1 MGIKWYKKE
10 RDGYTVIRVATQAD
24 VPEILNIYAP
34 YIQTTT
40 VTFEYTVPSL
50 EEFTERFR
58 QVTEGFPWLLWE
70 EEGKILGYAYASL
83 PFERAAYGW
92 CAEPSIY
99 LRPEARGKHIG
110 RQLYAALEELLEQ
123 MGYILSFAV
132 ITGENSGSLAF
143 HRAQGY
149 SQCGL
154 FHHCGLKFGRW
165 LDVYWLEK
173 RLSSVEIPRNTP
185 VTWFDFSKDTQK
197 IGNILGK
204 MSLSES
210 GKI

>member
-1 MGIKWYKKE
+1 M
-10 RDGYTVIRVATQAD
+10 IRVATQAD

-34 YIQTTT
+34 YIETTT

-70 EEGKILGYAYASL
+70 EEGQILGYAYASL

-110 RQLYAALEELLEQ
+110 KQLYAALEELLRQ

-132 ITGENSGSLAF
+132 ITGENRESLAF
-143 HRAQGY
+143 HQALGY

-173 RLSSVEIPRNTP
+173 RLSSVEIPGIRLLPGLTLA
-185 VTWFDFSKDTQK
+185 K
-197 IGNILGK
+197 IHK
-204 MSLSES
+204 RS
-210 GKI
+210 GIF

>member
-1 MGIKWYKKE
+1 MKTNLGKRGNRFMY
-10 RDGYTVIRVATQAD
+10 D
-24 VPEILNIYAP
+24 
-34 YIQTTT
+34 
-40 VTFEYTVPSL
+40 TFEM
-50 EEFTERFR
+50 
-58 QVTEGFPWLLWE
+58 
-70 EEGKILGYAYASL
+70 
-83 PFERAAYGW
+83 
-92 CAEPSIY
+92 
-99 LRPEARGKHIG
+99 
-110 RQLYAALEELLEQ
+110 LEELLEQ

-210 GKI
+210 EKI

>member
-34 YIQTTT
+34 YIETTT

-58 QVTEGFPWLLWE
+58 QVTKGFPWLLWE

-92 CAEPSIY
+92 GAELSIY
-99 LRPEARGKHIG
+99 VKWDQRGIG
-110 RQLYAALEELLEQ
+110 VGQQLYNALEEALKKQGFLNLNACIAWPNPASVHFHEKQGFQ
-123 MGYILSFAV
+123 MA
-132 ITGENSGSLAF
+132 AHF
-143 HRAQGY
+143 H
-149 SQCGL
+149 QCGYKL
-154 FHHCGLKFGRW
+154 GEW
-165 LDVYWLEK
+165 YDMVWMEK
-173 RLSSVEIPRNTP
+173 MLGPHENPPRKIAEYSEI
-185 VTWFDFSKDTQK
+185 
-197 IGNILGK
+197 
-204 MSLSES
+204 
-210 GKI
+210 